1 MTETATDSP
10 AEAAAEAA
18 EASAEA
24 AEAAAEAAEAEAET
38 EEAEAGGDDDQGGDD
53 TTVIVV
59 ESDGGDAEDAQDDA
73 TNLDHEQRIT
83 RLEERLTTVE
93 STANEA
99 AMRSEIAE
107 MIAGHS
113 HEDVVAE
120 AAAVAEATAEA
131 HDEAEETGEPATVRV
146 DEPAGGGEGD
156 IVTVTPDVPDAA
168 EEGGRKHGAAR
179 SLFRW

>member
-1 MTETATDSP
+1 MTDSP
-10 AEAAAEAA
+10 AAEAAEAA

-38 EEAEAGGDDDQGGDD
+38 EEADEGGDNEGGDD
-53 TTVIVV
+53 TTVVVV
-59 ESDGGDAEDAQDDA
+59 ESEGGDAEDAQDDA

-93 STANEA
+93 ATANEA

-113 HEDVVAE
+113 HDDVVAE

-146 DEPAGGGEGD
+146 EEPAGGGEGD
-156 IVTVTPDVPDAA
+156 IVTVTPDVPEAA
-168 EEGGRKHGAAR
+168 EPGDRKHGVGR